1 MSIVSFNDRWTVR
14 PKTSIFAELGGFSS
28 VSTEVTLPHDAQFEL
43 ERSAGLAGGSPSGYF
58 PGGAFEYS
66 KTFDVPEAWRDK
78 RVTLELQA
86 VYRDAMVYVNGNFAA
101 QRPFGYSTFFVEL
114 DPFLNYGQPN
124 VIQVDARAH
133 DDSRW
138 YTGIGLHRDTR
149 LHVTELVHVTPNG
162 VRVTTPDVDDR
173 RAVVSLATTVRNQG
187 ISTET
192 VTVRSD
198 IADAS
203 GRVVAGDSSP
213 VTLPPGASA
222 VVRQR
227 VVVHSPERW
236 SPDAP
241 YLYTA
246 TTALSG
252 SEGTFEERRTDFGI
266 RVLQLDAE
274 YGLRINGTS
283 IKLRGACVHHDNGL
297 LGAAAIGRAE
307 ERRVEILKAAGFN
320 AIRSAHNP
328 ISQAMLDACDRFGML
343 VMDETFD
350 MWAES
355 KSAFDY
361 SLAFPEWWERDVEA
375 MVDKDFNH
383 PSVIF
388 YSIGNEIPETGSGLG
403 SGWGRAIAERVR
415 ERDSTRFVTNGIN
428 GFVSA
433 LADVLAMMKQ
443 HGASSEGQ
451 GVNDLMGEAGAF
463 MNQIAASTL
472 VTEKTAESFSV
483 LDAAGL
489 NYGDGRYV
497 MDHELF
503 PNRVIIG
510 TETFPTHISVNW
522 QLVTDLPHV
531 IGDFT
536 WTGWDYLGES
546 GIGRV
551 AYSDGGAVPAL
562 GAPFPWLAAWCGDID
577 ITGHRRPAS
586 YYREILFGLRTT
598 PYIAVQRP
606 ENYGRPT
613 FPGQWAWSDS
623 ISSWSWDAAVGA
635 PVIVEVYSDADEVEL
650 ILNGTP
656 AGRQPVGAALAFRAD
671 FTLAYE
677 PGELVAVSYRGGVE
691 TGRAALNSARE
702 DLRLHVVADR
712 SALVANHSDLS
723 FLEISLEDPDGNI
736 ANHRDRRVTVTVEG
750 PGVLRALGSARPD
763 PTERYDQAAHTTF
776 DGRALA
782 ILRPTGVGMVK
793 ATIEA
798 EGLDPVVVEVEVVAD
813 EGHR

>member
-1 MSIVSFNDRWTVR
+1 MSIVSFNDRWSVR
-14 PKTSIFAELGGFSS
+14 PKTSIFAELGGFSA

-43 ERSAGLAGGSPSGYF
+43 ERSAELVGGSPSGYF

-66 KTFDVPEAWRDK
+66 KTFDVPEDWRHK

-86 VYRDAMVYVNGNFAA
+86 VYRDAMVYVNGDFAA
-101 QRPFGYSTFFVEL
+101 QRPFGYSTFFIEL
-114 DPFLNYGQPN
+114 DPFLRYGQPN
-124 VIQVDARAH
+124 VIRVDARAH

-149 LHVTELVHVTPNG
+149 LHVTELIHVTPNG
-162 VRVTTPDVDDR
+162 VRVTTPDVDDS
-173 RAVVSLATTVRNQG
+173 RAVVNLATTVRNQG
-187 ISTET
+187 VATET
-192 VTVRSD
+192 VTVRSTVL
-198 IADAS
+198 DAS
-203 GRVVAGDSSP
+203 GQVVAADSSP
-213 VTLPPGASA
+213 VTLRTGATA
-222 VVRQR
+222 VVRHR
-227 VVVHSPERW
+227 VVVDSPDRW

-246 TTALSG
+246 VTELAG
-252 SEGTFEERRTDFGI
+252 AQGTLDERRTVFGI
-266 RVLQLDAE
+266 RVLQLDAVQ
-274 YGLRINGTS
+274 GLRINGSS
-283 IKLRGACVHHDNGL
+283 IKLRGACIHHDNGL

-307 ERRVEILKAAGFN
+307 ERRIEILKAAGFN

-328 ISQAMLDACDRFGML
+328 IGQAMLDACDRLGML

-350 MWAES
+350 MWTET

-375 MVDKDFNH
+375 MVEKDINH

-388 YSIGNEIPETGSGLG
+388 YSIGNEIPETGSALG
-403 SGWGRAIAERVR
+403 SGWGRAIAEKVR
-415 ERDSTRFVTNGIN
+415 ELDSTRFVTNGIN
-428 GFVSA
+428 GFVST
-433 LADVLAMMKQ
+433 LTDVIAMMKQ
-443 HGASSEGQ
+443 HGASGEGQ
-451 GVNDLMGEAGAF
+451 GVNDLMGSAGDF
-463 MNQIAASTL
+463 MNQIASSPL
-472 VTEKTAESFSV
+472 VTERTEESFAV
-483 LDAAGL
+483 LNAAGI
-489 NYGDGRYV
+489 NYGDGRYA

-503 PNRVIIG
+503 PNRVIVG
-510 TETFPTHISVNW
+510 TETFPTHIAVNW

-551 AYSDGGAVPAL
+551 AYSDGDAVPAL

-586 YYREILFGLRTT
+586 YYRETVFGLRTT

-623 ISSWSWDAAVGA
+623 VSSWSWDAAAGA
-635 PVIVEVYSDADEVEL
+635 PVVVEVYSDADEVEL
-650 ILNGTP
+650 ILNGTS

-677 PGELVAVSYRGGVE
+677 PGELVAVSYRSGVE
-691 TGRAALNSARE
+691 TGRAALKSASE

-712 SALVANHSDLS
+712 TALIANHSELS
-723 FLEISLEDPDGNI
+723 FLEISLEDRDGNL
-736 ANHRDRRVTVTVEG
+736 ANHRDRSVTVTVEG
-750 PGVLRALGSARPD
+750 PGVLRALGSGRPD

-782 ILRPTGVGMVK
+782 VVRPTGVGQVRV
-793 ATIEA
+793 TIEA
-798 EGLDPVVVEVEVVAD
+798 DGLEPVVVEIEVFAD
-813 EGHR
+813 GERQ